1 MIDVTLPDRA
11 ALEGRS
17 EWSAGCAARCRKA
30 IGRWP
35 VREQQIGQ
43 MRFYRI
49 ALAGK
54 KSQT

>member
-1 MIDVTLPDRA
+1 MIDVTLSGRA

-17 EWSAGCAARCRKA
+17 EWSAGRAARCRKA
-30 IGRWP
+30 IGSWP

-49 ALAGK
+49 ALARK